1 MKPSPPMSKP
11 TATSEPAAPARPA
24 NVRKAAQA
32 YLSQGNAAISA
43 DWNEF

>member
-1 MKPSPPMSKP
+1 VFNTESERAAPVRAAPPAARP
-11 TATSEPAAPARPA
+11 TAVKR
-24 NVRKAAQA
+24 AAQA